1 LQRYP
6 ADIGRAQGETV
17 TFSRRGFNTS
27 TRTISDQPRSEGS
40 RDDGFTSAVRAVV
53 PDVVRKRYTLKFA
66 LILLIMGITVGVIGA
81 TATGMLSSE
90 VENNVEQ
97 EYEDLATQ
105 QANAVEKWVQRNSVS
120 VKLASKNAV
129 LSRTDPSARYDIR
142 RELATTGG
150 NLYGARSTYVIN
162 RLDAGTRIVASPQ
175 FPYDVDVSQ
184 TSRHWIAN
192 VSLAEM
198 GVADVRVTDVHDV
211 GNGPVIA
218 FVSPIQNA
226 PNRYLVIEY
235 DVNRLARSL
244 EQGRSSRFTQV
255 VDDEGTV
262 QVASGSSEILRPYG
276 SEAAMEP
283 LRRAAALQGSGES
296 AGVIARFGP
305 HPEVLDEEYTVGFAP
320 VTVQNTDLDWTV
332 VVHQPTSEAFA
343 FVEAISLY
351 GRLAT
356 VAGMT
361 FIVLIGAAIGL
372 STTRSINRLRYL
384 AEQLQAGDLDVDVY
398 SPRID
403 SIGEL
408 YVGFDDMRASLK
420 RQIEEAEQ
428 AREEAEVSRAEAV
441 QMNAYLQNKAAEY
454 SETMRECAAGDLT
467 RRLETDGENEA
478 MDRIATEFNAMVEE
492 LETTT
497 AEVKRFAEEVE
508 EAGEVLQTSSDSVRV
523 TSEHVAD
530 SVQAISDDAYDQKER
545 LEAVAAEIDEVVDV
559 LVDYAD
565 DHDDVDFEEPLT
577 QFNEI
582 VQQVHEV
589 ASTSQKT
596 LAESELVAGAA
607 EEQAAE
613 LNEVSGRAQELTR
626 NARALGDVLD
636 TFEVDGETGARR
648 GEDGPRTNGD
658 SPEPER

>member
-1 LQRYP
+1 MGP
-6 ADIGRAQGETV
+6 AELRLRQTRLEE
-17 TFSRRGFNTS
+17 RR
-27 TRTISDQPRSEGS
+27 P
-40 RDDGFTSAVRAVV
+40 
-53 PDVVRKRYTLKFA
+53 L
-66 LILLIMGITVGVIGA
+66 
-81 TATGMLSSE
+81 
-90 VENNVEQ
+90 
-97 EYEDLATQ
+97 
-105 QANAVEKWVQRNSVS
+105 
-120 VKLASKNAV
+120 
-129 LSRTDPSARYDIR
+129 RTDPSARYDIR

-162 RLDAGTRIVASPQ
+162 RSDAGTRIVASPQ

-283 LRRAAALQGSGES
+283 LRRRGASRVGRVRRRHRPVRAPSRGTRR
-296 AGVIARFGP
+296 GVHRRIRARDRSEHGP
-305 HPEVLDEEYTVGFAP
+305 RLDGRGPPADERGLCVRRGH
-320 VTVQNTDLDWTV
+320 L
-332 VVHQPTSEAFA
+332 
-343 FVEAISLY
+343 LY

-454 SETMRECAAGDLT
+454 RETMRECAAGDLT

-577 QFNEI
+577 QFNGDRP
-582 VQQVHEV
+582 
-589 ASTSQKT
+589 
-596 LAESELVAGAA
+596 AGPRGGIDQPEDA
-607 EEQAAE
+607 
-613 LNEVSGRAQELTR
+613 GRIGT
-626 NARALGDVLD
+626 
-636 TFEVDGETGARR
+636 RR
-648 GEDGPRTNGD
+648 GRGRGTGGRTQRGLRPGPGAD
-658 SPEPER
+658 A

>member
-1 LQRYP
+1 M
-6 ADIGRAQGETV
+6 
-17 TFSRRGFNTS
+17 
-27 TRTISDQPRSEGS
+27 SDQPRSEVS
-40 RDDGFTSAVRAVV
+40 RDDGFSSVVRAVV

-81 TATGMLSSE
+81 TATGMLSAE

-120 VKLASKNAV
+120 VKLASKNTV
-129 LSRTDPSARYDIR
+129 LARTDPGARYEIR
-142 RELATTGG
+142 GELATTGG
-150 NLYGARSTYVIN
+150 NLYGARATYVIN
-162 RLDAGTRIVASPQ
+162 RSDAGTRIVASPQ
-175 FPYDVDVSQ
+175 FPYDANISE

-198 GVADVRVTDVHDV
+198 GVADVHVTDVHDV

-218 FVSPIQNA
+218 FISPIQDSQD
-226 PNRYLVIEY
+226 RYLVIEY

-262 QVASGSSEILRPYG
+262 QVASGSDETLQPYG
-276 SEAAMEP
+276 NESAMEP
-283 LRRAAALQGSGES
+283 LRLAQDLQGSGES
-296 AGVIARFGP
+296 AGVIARAGP
-305 HPEVLDEEYTVGFAP
+305 HPQVLGEEYTVGYAP
-320 VTVQNTDLDWTV
+320 VTVQNTDLDWTIL
-332 VVHQPTSEAFA
+332 VHQPTSETFA

-361 FIVLIGAAIGL
+361 FIVLLGAAIGL
-372 STTRSINRLRYL
+372 STTRSIHRLRFI
-384 AEQLQAGDLDVDVY
+384 AERLQEGDLDVDVY

-403 SIGEL
+403 SIGQL
-408 YVGFDDMRASLK
+408 YAAFDDMRASLK
-420 RQIEEAEQ
+420 QQIEEAEQ
-428 AREEAEVSRAEAV
+428 AREAAEVSRAEAV

-478 MDRIATEFNAMVEE
+478 MDRIATEFNAMVED
-492 LETTT
+492 LEATT

-508 EAGEVLQTSSDSVRV
+508 EAGAVLQTSSDSVRV

-545 LEAVAAEIDEVVDV
+545 LEAVAEEIDEVVDV
-559 LVDYAD
+559 LVEYAD
-565 DHDDVDFEEPLT
+565 DHDDVDFEEPLA

-582 VQQVHEV
+582 VQQVHGV
-589 ASTSQKT
+589 ATTSQKT

-613 LNEVSGRAQELTR
+613 LNEVSGRAEELTR
-626 NARALGDVLD
+626 NARALDDVLD
-636 TFEVDGETGARR
+636 TFEVDEDAETRREGE
-648 GEDGPRTNGD
+648 PRTNGD
-658 SPEPER
+658 SPTSER